1 MKTFFLSIIPRIKE
15 FSKKL
20 DDISLLTGQHWVVID
35 EILESKSVYIFRPN
49 NQLLISKNGIVKK
62 ARWDYIGN
70 NSILIDIGEDSYLF
84 NHGFLDENILALRL
98 DGGNEFFILLN
109 QSRFHEGLNNIQK
122 INEFLTQN
130 YIIEERVDS
139 KNQGDSSSSGSNRT
153 SHKSLK
159 KWISYKVPEGL
170 LEVEIYPR
178 NKYPWNGDKVKLNSM
193 MAADGKYKIGFMNY
207 LVVEKGHVKKSYGYR

>member
-84 NHGFLDENILALRL
+84 NHAIF
-98 DGGNEFFILLN
+98 
-109 QSRFHEGLNNIQK
+109 
-122 INEFLTQN
+122 
-130 YIIEERVDS
+130 
-139 KNQGDSSSSGSNRT
+139 
-153 SHKSLK
+153 
-159 KWISYKVPEGL
+159 
-170 LEVEIYPR
+170 
-178 NKYPWNGDKVKLNSM
+178 
-193 MAADGKYKIGFMNY
+193 
-207 LVVEKGHVKKSYGYR
+207 

>member
-130 YIIEERVDS
+130 LTWSERRTEERL
-139 KNQGDSSSSGSNRT
+139 R
-153 SHKSLK
+153 
-159 KWISYKVPEGL
+159 
-170 LEVEIYPR
+170 
-178 NKYPWNGDKVKLNSM
+178 LNL
-193 MAADGKYKIGFMNY
+193 I
-207 LVVEKGHVKKSYGYR
+207 